1 MNMNPEPIDDLQL
14 SAWLDGELAGPE
26 HQVLRERIEAWLREH
41 PEDAARVRLWA
52 ADREGLRAALAPTV
66 DEPVPERL
74 KRVVAGAGS
83 AEPHWKQAA
92 MAGGLLL
99 AGALLGGLG
108 TWQVQRGQQM
118 AAAQAPAGAWLG
130 RASAA
135 HALYV
140 PEQRHPV
147 EVSVAA
153 GDRAQEEHLVRWLT
167 KRLATPVHT
176 FDLRA
181 LGFELVGGRLLPDA
195 AGPSAQLMYQDGSGQ
210 RVTVYLRKPEAGT
223 RTAFRFQRDG
233 EVGLF
238 YWAEDGYGCA
248 LVGNLP
254 RERLLALAE
263 AVYRQVESA
272 IVPGAPAAS
281 VPAPQPAPIKPM
293 S

>member
-26 HQVLRERIEAWLREH
+26 HQDLRERIEARLRDH

-52 ADREGLRAALAPTV
+52 ADRDALRAALVPMV

-74 KRVVAGAGS
+74 KRVVTGAGS
-83 AEPHWKQAA
+83 AAPHWKQAA

-108 TWQVQRGQQM
+108 TWQVQRDQQM
-118 AAAQAPAGAWLG
+118 AAAQAPAGAWLS

-147 EVSVAA
+147 EVSVAD
-153 GDRAQEEHLVRWLT
+153 GGKAQEEHLVRWLT

-176 FDLRA
+176 FNLHA
-181 LGFELVGGRLLPDA
+181 FGFELVGGRLLPDGA
-195 AGPSAQLMYQDGSGQ
+195 NPGAQVMYQGAGGQ
-210 RVTVYLRKPEAGT
+210 RVTIYLRKPEAPAPAEMHFERQG
-223 RTAFRFQRDG
+223 DLS
-233 EVGLF
+233 LF
-238 YWAEDGYGCA
+238 YWVEGTTGYA
-248 LVGNLP
+248 LVGTLP
-254 RERLLALAE
+254 RQQLLALAE
-263 AVYRQVESA
+263 EVYRQCE
-272 IVPGAPAAS
+272 AAE
-281 VPAPQPAPIKPM
+281 AAK
-293 S
+293 

>member
-176 FDLRA
+176 FNLHA
-181 LGFELVGGRLLPDA
+181 LGFELVGGRLLPDGA
-195 AGPSAQLMYQDGSGQ
+195 NPGAQLMYQGAGGQ
-210 RVTVYLRKPEAGT
+210 RVTVYLRKPETPVPAEM
-223 RTAFRFQRDG
+223 RFERQGDLS
-233 EVGLF
+233 LF
-238 YWAEDGYGCA
+238 YWVEGTTGYA
-248 LVGNLP
+248 LVGTLP
-254 RERLLALAE
+254 RQQLLALAE
-263 AVYRQVESA
+263 EVYRQCE
-272 IVPGAPAAS
+272 AAE
-281 VPAPQPAPIKPM
+281 AAQ
-293 S
+293 